1 LGLRG
6 HRVKAV
12 ALFSGGLDSIL
23 AAWLIT
29 DQGIDVE
36 ALYFKTVFWGKYD
49 NKLDCS
55 LLENAAFQAR
65 AELTVVE
72 VDKAFFDVVKNPAHG
87 YGKNLNPCIDCRIF
101 ILKTAKEYMRK
112 KGASFLITGEVLGQ
126 RPMSQHR
133 SILNKI
139 ENASG
144 VSGIIVRPLSAR
156 FFKASIPEQQGWID
170 RERLFAMEG
179 RSRKPQLALAQKLGI
194 KDFPNPSGGCLLAD
208 KIFSDK
214 MRDMIKYEKDFQAN
228 DINLIKSGRVFRL
241 SPKAKLVV
249 GRNEKQNNLLLD
261 LAKNTDYSFK
271 TVDIPGPVGIGRGCF
286 DADTIYKA
294 ASIIARYSDLEPG
307 RKANIF
313 YKKHHCDIDESISV
327 MPAKEDELSAIRI

>member
-1 LGLRG
+1 M
-6 HRVKAV
+6 KAV
-12 ALFSGGLDSIL
+12 SLFSGGLDSIL
-23 AAWLIT
+23 AARLIA

-49 NKLDCS
+49 DKLNRS
-55 LLENAAFQAR
+55 LLENTASQAK
-65 AELTVVE
+65 AELTIIE
-72 VDKAFFDVVKNPAHG
+72 ADKAYFDVVKNPAHG

-101 ILKTAKEYMRK
+101 ILKTAKEYMLKR
-112 KGASFLITGEVLGQ
+112 GASFLITGEVLGQ

-133 SILNKI
+133 HVLNKI
-139 ENASG
+139 ENASETPD
-144 VSGIIVRPLSAR
+144 IIVRPLSAR
-156 FFKASIPEQQGWID
+156 LFKPSIPEQRGWID

-179 RSRKPQLALAQKLGI
+179 RSRKPQLALAKKLGI
-194 KDFPNPSGGCLLAD
+194 KDFPNPAGGCLLAD

-214 MRDMIKYEKDFQAN
+214 MRDMIKYERDFQAN

-241 SPKAKLVV
+241 SPKAKLIV

-261 LAKNTDYSFK
+261 LARDMDYSFK

-286 DADTIYKA
+286 GADTIHKA

-307 RKANIF
+307 MKANIF
-313 YKKHHCDIDESISV
+313 YKKHPCDIDESISV
-327 MPAKEDELSAIRI
+327 MPAKEDELIAVRI